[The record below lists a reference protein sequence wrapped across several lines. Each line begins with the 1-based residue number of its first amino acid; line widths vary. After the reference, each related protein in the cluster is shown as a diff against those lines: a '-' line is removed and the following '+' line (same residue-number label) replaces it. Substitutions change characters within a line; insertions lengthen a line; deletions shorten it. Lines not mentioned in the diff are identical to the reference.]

1 MIFQWTSES
10 ASAYLRK
17 FMSDKTIGR
26 VSRQIKNFSMLKWF
40 SFGNGLLRP
49 ACASFRNEAAEGV
62 FYDNGFR
69 ELNEFLAPELGHV
82 CMQETIMQFLV
93 KFCGYSQAES
103 DTVRRA
109 IAKKGGTGSLLPEIE
124 RRFIEY
130 SPAHYDI
137 SEQKCAEVIKPFLQV
152 ILDAS
157 SYSFSWNHAQPYSA
171 IGYICGY
178 LRTYYPYEFVTASL
192 NIFRDDANKTKSI
205 TEYANAQNIRIV
217 SPVFGSS
224 KADYFFDQNAMT
236 ISKGISSVKFL
247 NADVADKL
255 YDISQA
261 HSFDSFVDV
270 LDVIFTESSINTR
283 QLEVLIRIDYFSTF
297 GNTRELLSIA
307 DMYDRLKRGTAKELS
322 KAKLT
327 DTEARIVSM
336 FATDIGVGGKVL
348 KSYKITDM
356 PGLLHALEA
365 EILSRGYPDF
375 DFRAKMQDQEELLG
389 YIDLTTGKKE
399 DRKKLLVTEFTAL
412 KAKENGLPWCYRI
425 SARSLGTGKTA
436 RLSIRPKLYDAQ
448 PFQKGDMILAHDVK
462 KNPAG
467 YWYITNY
474 ERVC

>member
-1 MIFQWTSES
+1 MLGYYCAYYRCYYPSEFITAFLIN
-10 ASAYLRK
+10 ASNDDDLKNGTEFAQQHNIQIVPPK
-17 FMSDKTIGR
+17 FGL
-26 VSRQIKNFSMLKWF
+26 SR
-40 SFGNGLLRP
+40 
-49 ACASFRNEAAEGV
+49 A
-62 FYDNGFR
+62 
-69 ELNEFLAPELGHV
+69 
-82 CMQETIMQFLV
+82 
-93 KFCGYSQAES
+93 
-103 DTVRRA
+103 
-109 IAKKGGTGSLLPEIE
+109 
-124 RRFIEY
+124 EY
-130 SPAHYDI
+130 S
-137 SEQKCAEVIKPFLQV
+137 
-152 ILDAS
+152 
-157 SYSFSWNHAQPYSA
+157 
-171 IGYICGY
+171 
-178 LRTYYPYEFVTASL
+178 
-192 NIFRDDANKTKSI
+192 
-205 TEYANAQNIRIV
+205 
-217 SPVFGSS
+217 
-224 KADYFFDQNAMT
+224 FDPNTNT
-236 ISKGISSVKFL
+236 ISKGISSVKYL
-247 NADVADKL
+247 NTDVAEAL
-255 YDISQA
+255 FQISKQ
-261 HSFDSFVDV
+261 DTTGSFVDV
-270 LDVIFTESSINTR
+270 LIAAFTQSPIDTR

-297 GNTRELLSIA
+297 GNTRELLAIA

-375 DFRAKMQDQEELLG
+375 DFRAKMQDQEEFLG